1 MDKAAFAFRQALGA
15 VTVLV
20 AESRSRWL
28 RMPRQ
33 SGTLVPDY
41 LDGGL
46 RDWAMDRPKA
56 EIVVLR
62 PDRYVAAVCGLGG
75 ITGMRREMQGLLNL

>member
-1 MDKAAFAFRQALGA
+1 M
-15 VTVLV
+15 
-20 AESRSRWL
+20 
-28 RMPRQ
+28 
-33 SGTLVPDY
+33 PDY

-75 ITGMRREMQGLLNL
+75 ITGVRREMQGLLNL